1 MNTSN
6 EFQLIWEY
14 NLLRTFVRHVFM
26 VTCDHYGKLNNRNL
40 KYIYGDGKAKDEGCE
55 PSVSSILN
63 NAIGIMSEGYYG
75 YDKKEIAKEILP
87 CMFLNGMVSYSDR
100 DSEETIFKEYAGAN
114 NFDLAKFVA
123 ELPEIRNVCELDENI
138 DEVIDFILLVKSHE
152 LSSLGKY
159 SICGHSI
166 QTIAEHL
173 LNLMTASGYAVKS
186 DFKLP
191 KSDPNIVLSSLPKPN
206 REIVKVNE
214 YPHWCHELTD
224 KKPHDI
230 TTDTHGCEWYIDS
243 KGYRHKVMHHD
254 FDMSGKSEVDW
265 TDKFADEDQEAECIY
280 ESNKLLILLLDTDD
294 YFVRGMIVPMM
305 AAYVGCGQLSEL
317 RQDKNADVHL
327 KRLYGMVKEQIDVN
341 EHKAV
346 LDYMS
351 KVKFMIPALLP
362 NE

>member
-1 MNTSN
+1 MNISN

-26 VTCDHYGKLNNRNL
+26 VTCDPYGKLNNRNL

-63 NAIGIMSEGYYG
+63 NAIGIMSEGYYD

-87 CMFLNGMVSYSDR
+87 CMFLNGMVNYPDQK
-100 DSEETIFKEYAGAN
+100 SEETIFKEYEGAN
-114 NFDLAKFVA
+114 NLAKFVA

-138 DEVIDFILLVKSHE
+138 DTVIDFILLIKSHE

-159 SICGHSI
+159 NICGYSI

-191 KSDPNIVLSSLPKPN
+191 ESDPNIVLSTLPKPN

-214 YPHWCHELTD
+214 YPHWRIEEANDSCNGQ
-224 KKPHDI
+224 
-230 TTDTHGCEWYIDS
+230 TTKTCENP
-243 KGYRHKVMHHD
+243 
-254 FDMSGKSEVDW
+254 FDMSGMSDDW
-265 TDKFADEDQEAECIY
+265 TDALSDRDLEAVTTY
-280 ESNKLLILLLDTDD
+280 ESNQLFTLLLDTDD